1 VANVP
6 NETSKRLETYE
17 LTIREMT
24 LEDIDKL
31 HELSITVLWPHRPED
46 WRMLLQLGKGFVGC
60 DPIGRIVA
68 SGMWF
73 PIGDH
78 FATIGMVITSP
89 RLQALGGGRWIMKH
103 VMAQCENR
111 DIVLSSTKAGYRLYQ
126 SLSFQ
131 PIATVFQY
139 QGIATFIDQL
149 RLCVNEGI
157 RQLETN
163 DTESILQLDKN
174 AFGMDRSS
182 IIKAVLEKS
191 QGSVLVRD
199 DKVIGFALCRKFG
212 RGHVIGPVVA
222 QNSADAIAL
231 IAPHVNQHAGHFLR
245 IDTTEQNGEFTN
257 FLNESGMREFD
268 TVTAMTS
275 KPLEK
280 VDTGFQN
287 FALVSQA
294 LA

>member
-1 VANVP
+1 MP
-6 NETSKRLETYE
+6 SETETSKRLETYE

-46 WRMLLQLGKGFVGC
+46 WRMLLQVGKGFVGC

-89 RLQALGGGRWIMKH
+89 RLQALGGGRWIMRH

-131 PIATVFQY
+131 PVATVFQY
-139 QGIATFIDQL
+139 QGIATSIDQS

-157 RQLETN
+157 RQLEAN
-163 DTESILQLDKN
+163 DTESILQLDES
-174 AFGMDRSS
+174 AFGTDRSN
-182 IIKAVLEKS
+182 IIKTILEKS

-199 DKVIGFALCRKFG
+199 NKVIGFALCRKFG

-222 QNSADAIAL
+222 QNSADAISL
-231 IAPHVNQHAGHFLR
+231 IAPHVNQHTGNFLR
-245 IDTTEQNGEFTN
+245 IDTTIQDKAFLD
-257 FLNESGMREFD
+257 FLNESGMHEFD
-268 TVTAMTS
+268 TVTSMTS
-275 KPLEK
+275 KPLTP
-280 VDTGFQN
+280 VNTSFHS

>member
-1 VANVP
+1 
-6 NETSKRLETYE
+6 
-17 LTIREMT
+17 MT

-73 PIGDH
+73 PIGNH

-149 RLCVNEGI
+149 RPCVNEGI
-157 RQLETN
+157 RQLEAN
-163 DTESILQLDKN
+163 DIESILQLDKN
-174 AFGMDRSS
+174 AFGIDRSS

-245 IDTTEQNGEFTN
+245 IDTTEQNSDFTN
-257 FLNESGMREFD
+257 FLNESGMHEFD

>member
-1 VANVP
+1 VP
-6 NETSKRLETYE
+6 SETSKRLETYE

-24 LEDIDKL
+24 LDDVDKL

-46 WRMLLQLGKGFVGC
+46 WRMLLKLGTGFVGC

-111 DIVLSSTKAGYRLYQ
+111 NIILSSTKAGYRLYQ

-131 PIATVFQY
+131 PVNTVFQY
-139 QGIATFIDQL
+139 QGIAKPLDKSHFEAHSG
-149 RLCVNEGI
+149 V
-157 RQLETN
+157 RQLEIN
-163 DTESILQLDKN
+163 DKESILQLDKN
-174 AFGMDRSS
+174 AFGADRSNF
-182 IIKAVLEKS
+182 IKAILEKS
-191 QGSVLVRD
+191 KGSVLIRD
-199 DKVIGFALCRKFG
+199 DKIIGFALCRKFG

-222 QNSADAIAL
+222 QNKEDAMAL
-231 IAPHVNQHAGHFLR
+231 IAPHVNQHIGRFLR
-245 IDTTEQNGEFTN
+245 IDTTEQDIAFTN
-257 FLNESGMREFD
+257 FLKSSGMQEFD
-268 TVTAMTS
+268 TVTSMIS
-275 KPLEK
+275 KPFK
-280 VDTGFQN
+280 KTDTGFYSY
-287 FALVSQA
+287 ALISQA

>member
-1 VANVP
+1 MP
-6 NETSKRLETYE
+6 SETSKRLETYE

-46 WRMLLQLGKGFVGC
+46 WLMLLKLGKGFVGC

-126 SLSFQ
+126 SLAFQ
-131 PIATVFQY
+131 PVTTVFQY
-139 QGIATFIDQL
+139 QGIATLIDQS
-149 RLCVNEGI
+149 RLAIQTGI
-157 RQLETN
+157 RKLEVN
-163 DTESILQLDKN
+163 DTESILQLDKS
-174 AFGMDRSS
+174 AFGTDRSN

-191 QGSVLVRD
+191 QGSVLIRD
-199 DKVIGFALCRKFG
+199 DKIIGFALCRKFG

-222 QNSADAIAL
+222 KNSADAIAL
-231 IAPHVNQHAGHFLR
+231 IAPHVNQHAEHFLR
-245 IDTTEQNGEFTN
+245 IDTTIQDKVFLE
-257 FLNESGMREFD
+257 FLNESGMHEFD
-268 TVTAMTS
+268 TVTTMTS
-275 KPLEK
+275 KPLQSANT
-280 VDTGFQN
+280 DFYS